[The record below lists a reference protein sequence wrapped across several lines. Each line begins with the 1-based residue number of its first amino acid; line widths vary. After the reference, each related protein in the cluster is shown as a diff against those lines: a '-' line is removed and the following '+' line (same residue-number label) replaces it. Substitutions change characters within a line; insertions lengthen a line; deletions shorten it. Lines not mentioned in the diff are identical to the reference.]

1 MQWILPT
8 LLLLPC
14 LCAAADAPAEPEV
27 HWEGAIGLRLGWQPE
42 YSGGSR
48 QVVKATPVFFLR
60 YGRITIT
67 NASGFRTRRA
77 EDVSRGLGL
86 DLVQGERLR
95 LNLALRVDSGRS
107 EGSSPALQGMGD
119 IEPTLRARATAGYQL
134 AGPWRLGASWS
145 VDAFGRGGGNFGDL
159 SVGWEH
165 GLGAA
170 GQLNLGATL
179 ALAQDRYMQTWYGI
193 TPEQSA
199 RTGYPVYTPGSGLRD
214 ITLTAGTRTDFGRD
228 WTLITGAGVSR
239 LLGPAAASPLTGRRN
254 TWGISAGLAWRF

>member
-1 MQWILPT
+1 MRLILPS

-14 LCAAADAPAEPEV
+14 LCAAADTAGEPAT
-27 HWEGAIGLRLGWQPE
+27 HWEGAVGLRLGWQPE
-42 YSGGSR
+42 YNGGTR

-60 YGRITIT
+60 YGRLTIT
-67 NASGFRTRRA
+67 NASGFRTKRA

-107 EGSSPALQGMGD
+107 ESSSPALQGLGD
-119 IEPTLRARATAGYQL
+119 IEPTLRARATAGYHL
-134 AGPWRLGASWS
+134 GGPWRLGASWS

-165 GLGAA
+165 AFGTAS
-170 GQLNLGATL
+170 QLNLGASL
-179 ALAQDRYMQTWYGI
+179 AIAQDRYMQTYYGI

-199 RTGYPVYTPGSGLRD
+199 RTGYPVYRPGSGLRD
-214 ITLTAGTRTDFGRD
+214 LTVSAGTRTDFGTE
-228 WTLITGAGVSR
+228 WTLLTGASVTR

-254 TWGISAGLAWRF
+254 TWGLSAGLAWRF